1 MSITSDIRSYAD
13 NAVSQGKQVLD
24 QAIDTAQASLNDVSG
39 QAGDIVGRAQKNV
52 QDLRASAEKAVNLD
66 AVSTAVEPYLAQFK
80 EYTTAVSDRVEH
92 AVDGLRSDKR
102 IAALIDQAE
111 ALGSTV
117 VETLNER
124 VVKPVQ
130 SLTGLGSSTARK
142 PAPKPRPSTSST
154 RPAAKSA
161 TRKPAATR
169 TAKPATKTATRKTA
183 AKRSTTTS

>member
-130 SLTGLGSSTARK
+130 SLTGLGSSAARK

-169 TAKPATKTATRKTA
+169 SAKPATKTATRKTA